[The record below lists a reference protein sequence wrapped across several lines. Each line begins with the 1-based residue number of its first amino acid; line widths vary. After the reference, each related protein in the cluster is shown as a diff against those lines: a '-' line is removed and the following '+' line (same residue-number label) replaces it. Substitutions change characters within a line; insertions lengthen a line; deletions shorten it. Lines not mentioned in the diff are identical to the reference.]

1 MKLNPPKID
10 EVEITLFGP
19 GFGESLVI
27 HLGDGRWIIIDSCI
41 DSETA
46 EPAALC
52 YLARIGV
59 DPASSVSHVIATH
72 WHDDHVGGLSKVVEA
87 CANAIFCCAA
97 ALTSPE
103 FLNLVTA
110 FNKRAIAVTTGL
122 SEIEK
127 VLYLLMQRHAEPKY
141 VLGDMPILTLPATS
155 NAPQAR
161 LTALSPVNAEYSR
174 FLQSLARHVPTS
186 LTTKYRFPRPHE
198 NDISIATIVSV
209 GDACALLGADLETTS
224 SPHRGWNA
232 VLASTNRPADV
243 ASLFKVPHHGS
254 VTGQHDDIWNDLLTS
269 QPVAILTPWN
279 RGSKLPTRGDRARIA
294 SYAERSFI
302 TARGSAASKPSN
314 YAIAKTIRESK
325 ITISAAEPRTGRIT
339 ARIPIGAKAGG
350 FQWSIDMSPEA
361 SDLKY

>member
-1 MKLNPPKID
+1 LNAPKPD

-19 GFGESLVI
+19 GFGESLAI

-41 DSETA
+41 DSETGEA
-46 EPAALC
+46 AALR
-52 YLARIGV
+52 YLDSIGV

-87 CANAIFCCAA
+87 CANATFCCAA

-103 FLNLVTA
+103 FLKLVTV
-110 FNKRAIAVTTGL
+110 FNKRTIAKTTGL

-127 VLYLLMQRHAEPKY
+127 VLYLLMRRRAEPKY

-155 NAPQAR
+155 NAPEAR
-161 LTALSPVNAEYSR
+161 VTALSPVNAEYVR
-174 FLQSLARHVPTS
+174 FLQSLAQYVPTDP
-186 LTTKYRFPRPHE
+186 TTKHRFPRPHA
-198 NDISIATIVSV
+198 NDISIATLVTV
-209 GDACALLGADLETTS
+209 GNACALLGADLETTS
-224 SPHRGWNA
+224 SPNRGWNA

-254 VTGQHDDIWNDLLTS
+254 VTGHHDDIWNDLLIS

-279 RGSKLPTRGDRARIA
+279 RGAKLPTRTDRARIE

-302 TARGSAASKPSN
+302 TARGSAATRPSN

-325 ITISAAEPRTGRIT
+325 ITISGAEPRTGRIT
-339 ARIPIGAKAGG
+339 ARMPFSANIGGLD
-350 FQWSIDMSPEA
+350 WSLDMSSEA
-361 SDLKY
+361 SGLNY